1 MRRAREWAAQFPQ
14 RRMLAEENGINSW
27 LEERRTAYWLFR
39 RRHPD
44 LEPLDCDAVE
54 AARQDIPRLINML
67 LDMRLEAWADN
78 EGNPD
83 RMRSSEFVFDIGS
96 LQARHDQ
103 ELRELGNDI
112 APYELGVILE
122 RQS

>member
-1 MRRAREWAAQFPQ
+1 M
-14 RRMLAEENGINSW
+14 
-27 LEERRTAYWLFR
+27 
-39 RRHPD
+39 
-44 LEPLDCDAVE
+44 
-54 AARQDIPRLINML
+54 NML

-83 RMRSSEFVFDIGS
+83 RRQSSEFVFDIRS
-96 LQARHDQ
+96 LQAQHEQ
-103 ELRELGNDI
+103 ELRELGDDI